1 MIWYLNI
8 GSFFYLMFQGEDEID
23 FVKIKKEK
31 LDVKIL
37 DFKLDKRFQVKNLWN
52 IRFFIVI
59 KYYKLVFIEIIL
71 SLFFNRGLVIW
82 IF

>member
-1 MIWYLNI
+1 MIWYLN
-8 GSFFYLMFQGEDEID
+8 SFFCFMFQGEDEID

-37 DFKLDKRFQVKNLWN
+37 DFKLDKRFQVKNLLN

-59 KYYKLVFIEIIL
+59 KYYKLVVIEIIL
-71 SLFFNRGLVIW
+71 SLFFNRELVIW
-82 IF
+82 NF

>member
-1 MIWYLNI
+1 MIWYLN
-8 GSFFYLMFQGEDEID
+8 SFFYLMFQGEDEID

-37 DFKLDKRFQVKNLWN
+37 DFKLDKRFQVKNLLN

-59 KYYKLVFIEIIL
+59 KYYKLVIIEIIL

>member
-1 MIWYLNI
+1 MIWYLNR
-8 GSFFYLMFQGEDEID
+8 FFYLMFQGEDEID

-59 KYYKLVFIEIIL
+59 KYYKLVIIEIIL

>member
-1 MIWYLNI
+1 MIWYLN
-8 GSFFYLMFQGEDEID
+8 SFFYLMFQGEDEID

-59 KYYKLVFIEIIL
+59 KYYKLVIIEIIL
-71 SLFFNRGLVIW
+71 SLFFNRELVIW
-82 IF
+82 KF

>member
-1 MIWYLNI
+1 MIWYLN
-8 GSFFYLMFQGEDEID
+8 SFFYLMFQGEDEID

-59 KYYKLVFIEIIL
+59 KYYKLVIIEIIL
-71 SLFFNRGLVIW
+71 SLFFNRELVIW

>member
-1 MIWYLNI
+1 MIWYLN
-8 GSFFYLMFQGEDEID
+8 SFFDFMFQGEDEID

-52 IRFFIVI
+52 IKFFIVI
-59 KYYKLVFIEIIL
+59 KYYKLVIIERL
-71 SLFFNRGLVIW
+71 KCRLF
-82 IF
+82 

>member
-1 MIWYLNI
+1 MIWYLN
-8 GSFFYLMFQGEDEID
+8 SFFYLMFQGEDEID

-37 DFKLDKRFQVKNLWN
+37 DFKLDKRFQVKSLWN
-52 IRFFIVI
+52 IRFFIII
-59 KYYKLVFIEIIL
+59 KYYKLVIIEIIL

>member
-1 MIWYLNI
+1 MIWYLN
-8 GSFFYLMFQGEDEID
+8 SFFYLMFQGEDEID

>member
-1 MIWYLNI
+1 MIWYLN
-8 GSFFYLMFQGEDEID
+8 SFFYLMFQGEDEID

-37 DFKLDKRFQVKNLWN
+37 DFKLDKRFQVKNLWD

-59 KYYKLVFIEIIL
+59 KYYKLVIIEIIL
-71 SLFFNRGLVIW
+71 SLFFNRELVIW
-82 IF
+82 KF

>member
-1 MIWYLNI
+1 MIWYLN
-8 GSFFYLMFQGEDEID
+8 SFFYLMFQGEDEID

-59 KYYKLVFIEIIL
+59 NYYKLVFIEIIL

>member
-1 MIWYLNI
+1 MIWYLN
-8 GSFFYLMFQGEDEID
+8 SFFGFMFQGEDEID

-71 SLFFNRGLVIW
+71 SLFFNRELVIW
-82 IF
+82 KF

>member
-1 MIWYLNI
+1 MIWYLN
-8 GSFFYLMFQGEDEID
+8 SFFYLMFQGEDELD

>member
-1 MIWYLNI
+1 MIWYLN
-8 GSFFYLMFQGEDEID
+8 SFFYLMFQGEDEID

-59 KYYKLVFIEIIL
+59 KYYKLVIIEIIL

>member
-1 MIWYLNI
+1 MIWYLN
-8 GSFFYLMFQGEDEID
+8 SFFYLMFQGEDEID

-37 DFKLDKRFQVKNLWN
+37 DFKLDKRFQVKNLWD

-59 KYYKLVFIEIIL
+59 KYYKLVIIEIIL

>member
-1 MIWYLNI
+1 MIWYLN
-8 GSFFYLMFQGEDEID
+8 SFFYLMFQGEDEID

-59 KYYKLVFIEIIL
+59 KYYKLVFIKIIL